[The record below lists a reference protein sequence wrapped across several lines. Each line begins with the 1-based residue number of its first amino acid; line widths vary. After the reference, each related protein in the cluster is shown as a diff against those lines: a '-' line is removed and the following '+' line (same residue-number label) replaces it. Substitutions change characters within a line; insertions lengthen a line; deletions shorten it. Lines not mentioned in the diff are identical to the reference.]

1 MGLAAAVAIVGV
13 GSYQGL
19 WFPATW
25 WSSPFPVLGSSRLAH
40 WQANAVYYGSLVV
53 LGLAWVWLLRVVR
66 ARPRFPVWLVLAVFM
81 LWSAPFVVGPSVSS
95 EDVYAYAAL
104 GQLVERGFDP
114 YQVGLNAL
122 GPAPVVQITPGFWRD
137 NPTPYGPLYVRAAW
151 LASVVSHDSVRGTV
165 LTLRLFGLACLMLLA
180 LPFTSLARRAG
191 TRPSVALT
199 AVLCSP
205 LVLVELVGAAHNEPL
220 MLLLLAAG
228 VAVGL
233 AGIDGPLR
241 VRPAPEA
248 GEEEA
253 PEKTGAADEAG
264 VAEEA
269 GASEERVTEE
279 AAVAQGG
286 GVSRVPRRRR
296 LALVAAGV
304 ALCGAAATV
313 KLPGLSGAALLGWLW
328 AGPGSSLRRRAPG
341 VIAAAALAAVTVVAI
356 SVASGLGLGWIGALN
371 EPSRAYTLLAPF
383 TAVGTVLQQ
392 VLIHLG
398 LSGAWVLAFMRPAG
412 MVLGVVVAGLVIMSA
427 ERLGATLALGLALLV
442 LGFTTPAV
450 WPWYLVWGVV
460 FVAAVTMPPGLQ
472 VAIIAM
478 NLALTPLGPGT
489 LDVTNHPN
497 VSALTM
503 TLVIIAS
510 AVWILGR
517 FLRSDGR
524 AWSPARRPSSAGT
537 GLSDEQ
543 APVVAHDA

>member
-1 MGLAAAVAIVGV
+1 LGLAAAVAIVGV
-13 GSYQGL
+13 GSYRGL

-25 WSSPFPVLGSSRLAH
+25 WSSSFPVLGSSRLAH

-66 ARPRFPVWLVLAVFM
+66 AKPRFPVWLVLAVFM

-104 GQLVERGFDP
+104 GQLVERGLDP

-122 GPAPVVQITPGFWRD
+122 GPAPVIQVTPGFWRD

-151 LASVVSHDSVRGTV
+151 LASVVSHDSLRGTV

-180 LPFTSLARRAG
+180 LPLTALARRAG

-241 VRPAPEA
+241 PRPAPKAVEEVARQEA
-248 GEEEA
+248 EVAEEV
-253 PEKTGAADEAG
+253 G
-264 VAEEA
+264 VAEE
-269 GASEERVTEE
+269 ERP
-279 AAVAQGG
+279 
-286 GVSRVPRRRR
+286 SRAPRGQR

-313 KLPGLSGAALLGWLW
+313 KLPGLLGAALLGWLW

-341 VIAAAALAAVTVVAI
+341 VIAAAALATATVVVI
-356 SVASGLGLGWIGALN
+356 SVATGLGLGWIGALN

-392 VLIHLG
+392 VLVHLG
-398 LSGAWVLAFMRPAG
+398 LPGAWVLPFLRPAG
-412 MVLGVVVAGLVIMSA
+412 MVLGVVVAGLLVMSA

-442 LGFTTPAV
+442 LGATTPAV

-460 FVAAVTMPPGLQ
+460 FVAVVTMPRWLQ
-472 VAIIAM
+472 VAIIAL

-497 VSALTM
+497 ISALFM

-510 AVWILGR
+510 AAWGLGR
-517 FLRSDGR
+517 FLRSDQ
-524 AWSPARRPSSAGT
+524 AWSPARRALTAGT
-537 GLSDEQ
+537 RSSDEE
-543 APVVAHDA
+543 APAGVHDA